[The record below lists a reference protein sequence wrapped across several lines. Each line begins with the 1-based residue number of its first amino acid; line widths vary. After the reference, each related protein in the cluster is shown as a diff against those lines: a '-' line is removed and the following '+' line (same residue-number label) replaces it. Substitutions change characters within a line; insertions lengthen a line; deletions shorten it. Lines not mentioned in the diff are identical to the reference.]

1 METEELTQPETAE
14 QTPAPPPPA
23 AAPDQDPLVHVFS
36 PPDKDGKQ
44 AKGQLPQSQLA
55 DALHNGYEHA
65 VRVTS
70 QEGKAGWMPASKVG
84 AAVTSGGFTVGQPL
98 PKSAGDTITTDS
110 TGKKTFKPAGEP
122 SKLGTAVRE
131 GALGVM
137 GSVFP
142 ETQHPVR
149 DMITAPFKPSPN
161 EDVENDAVT
170 EAAMHHMPLPIARIV
185 SGAIH
190 QSIDMA
196 GKAKEAFQAGSP
208 TAGVIR
214 GLGAAVP
221 VVGPAAVHAG
231 EEIGEGLNLGTNKPV
246 DIARVAH
253 GGGSGAGLIAG
264 LAAGTEKGQALTDTA
279 IQTTAKPVIATA
291 KAIAKVPDAVSS
303 GVQTMRIARNPELA
317 AAELPAE
324 QLAIKATKPRN
335 SINDINGKLAQ
346 ALPDARRAAD
356 TLGLK
361 VDSLDTA
368 QKAVNQAKKD
378 VWNEYQ
384 QRLEGNQSAEID
396 GNKVADAIE
405 GTITKRFEQQNPA
418 AAKAIREKADSYRRT
433 MTMGEAED
441 FLQDANNELNSHY
454 AKTKVNQR
462 VAARDSATAHTVAE
476 AGALR
481 DQIYGKLDEL
491 TGPGAADIKQRYG
504 ALTTLEDVL
513 QRRVN
518 VAERAAPESL
528 IEQMGKVDAAKQV
541 GKGVFKIATGRP
553 LAGAADIVGARQGL
567 KAATAARTAND
578 SNFLI
583 SKSFEKTTPRAA
595 AEALP
600 PREGPAES
608 PVAIARG
615 PEAAGPAPYRVGP
628 GQVEPEQVG
637 PENPS
642 EKILAGGQGVVRRPT
657 PLLPAAPA
665 QAAESMPYR
674 MGSNV
679 IEPEYL
685 EEPSPNVLANNQGV
699 RVQPRQVMQLSGNGI
714 ARQRALP
721 GIRLPAESDST
732 VMRSGVEVPNAPSAS
747 AAAEAV
753 RARQASTL
761 PRNIPSVSGG
771 SPSIDIAPAKAV
783 APPAIRV
790 NPDATARPSIFR
802 PGTAPQGQVP
812 RRLGSLGESLIKES
826 EVKTGE
832 AAKGAPV
839 KVGTAAGAA
848 ADTANMKRAMDEV
861 APGKKFG
868 DLSSA
873 ERGKVVQLAQRYKT
887 EGK

>member
-1 METEELTQPETAE
+1 MDTEELAQPETAE
-14 QTPAPPPPA
+14 QPA
-23 AAPDQDPLVHVFS
+23 APAQDYMVHVFS
-36 PPDKDGKQ
+36 PPDENGQQK
-44 AKGQLPQSQLA
+44 KGQIPSSQLP
-55 DALHNGYEHA
+55 DAMRNGYEHA

-70 QEGKAGWMPASKVG
+70 PEGKAGWMPAKKVG
-84 AAVTSGGFTVGQPL
+84 AAVTTGGYTVGEPM
-98 PKSAGDTITTDS
+98 PGDKTTTDS
-110 TGKKTFKPAGEP
+110 NGKKTFKPAGPP
-122 SKLGTAVRE
+122 SKVATAARE
-131 GALGVM
+131 GALGVL

-142 ETQHPVR
+142 ETMHPVR
-149 DMITAPFKPSPN
+149 DMITAPFKPSPDP
-161 EDVENDAVT
+161 EVEGTAQVQSAINHV
-170 EAAMHHMPLPIARIV
+170 PLPIARMTA
-185 SGAIH
+185 GAL
-190 QSIDMA
+190 QSSVNM
-196 GKAKEAFQAGSP
+196 GRKAKEAFQAGSP

-214 GLGAAVP
+214 SLGAAVP
-221 VVGPAAVHAG
+221 VIGPAAVHAG
-231 EEIGEGLNLGTNKPV
+231 EEIGEGLNLGTDKPV
-246 DIARVAH
+246 DIARVSH
-253 GGGSGAGLIAG
+253 GAGSGAGL
-264 LAAGTEKGQALTDTA
+264 LANLALGTEKGQAATDAA

-335 SINDINGKLAQ
+335 SINDIQGKLAQ

-356 TLGLK
+356 SLGLK

-368 QKAVNQAKKD
+368 QKAVTQAKKD

-384 QRLEGNQSAEID
+384 SRLEGNQGAEID

-528 IEQMGKVDAAKQV
+528 IEQMGKVDAAK
-541 GKGVFKIATGRP
+541 GMAKGAFKIVTGRP
-553 LAGAADIVGARQGL
+553 LAGAADIIGARQGL
-567 KAATAARTAND
+567 QAAKAARTAND

-583 SKSFEKTTPRAA
+583 GKSFEKTTPRAA
-595 AEALP
+595 AEPLP
-600 PREGPAES
+600 PAEGPAES
-608 PVAIARG
+608 PINIARN
-615 PEAAGPAPYRVGP
+615 PGPAPYRVGP
-628 GQVEPEQVG
+628 GQVEPEAVG

-642 EKILAGGQGVVRRPT
+642 EKILAGRQGVVRRPT
-657 PLLPAAPA
+657 PLLPAAPE
-665 QAAESMPYR
+665 QAAESLPYR

-685 EEPSPNVLANNQGV
+685 DEPSPNVLAKQQGV
-699 RVQPRQVMQLSGNGI
+699 RVQPVMQLSGNGI
-714 ARQRALP
+714 ARARQLP

-732 VMRSGVEVPNAPSAS
+732 VMRPGVEVPNAPSAS

-753 RARQASTL
+753 RARQASTVS
-761 PRNIPSVSGG
+761 PRAIPAVSGG
-771 SPSIDIAPAKAV
+771 SPALDVLPTNGAPARNA
-783 APPAIRV
+783 APAEIRV
-790 NPDATARPSIFR
+790 YPDPNARPSIFR
-802 PGTAPQGQVP
+802 QRQGGAPQGQIP
-812 RRLGSLGESLIKES
+812 RRLGSLESLIQEGQPAS
-826 EVKTGE
+826 SDVG
-832 AAKGAPV
+832 
-839 KVGTAAGAA
+839 KVGTSAGAA

-868 DLSSA
+868 DLSST
-873 ERGKVVQLAQRYKT
+873 ERSKVVQLAQKYKSSR
-887 EGK
+887 